1 MAISYSSSGFQGSL
15 FPEADEYALEHAS
28 FRRVVSVLEDAAPY
42 GSDEAKVLGCSMK
55 RPGDVAQA
63 LAPLLAHQ
71 AVEVFSAVLLD
82 ARHKAIGYAEVSRGT
97 INMAPVHPRE
107 VFGPA
112 VRLGAAAII
121 VAHNHPSGD
130 PTPSAEDFAVTRRL
144 KEAGD
149 ILGIPVLDHLVIG
162 SNAARFSSLRES
174 AEWPTS

>member
-1 MAISYSSSGFQGSL
+1 MTISYNESGFQGSL
-15 FPEADEYALEHAS
+15 FPEADEYALENAS
-28 FRRVVSVLEDAAPY
+28 FRRVVSVLEDASPY
-42 GSDEAKVLGCSMK
+42 GSNGAKVIGCSMR

-63 LAPLLAHQ
+63 LAPLLANQ
-71 AVEVFSAVLLD
+71 AVEVFSVVLLD
-82 ARHKAIGYAEVSRGT
+82 SRHSAIGYAEVSRGT
-97 INMAPVHPRE
+97 ISMAPVHPRE

-130 PTPSAEDFAVTRRL
+130 PTPSAEDFKVTRRL

-162 SNAARFSSLRES
+162 SNAARFSSLREQE
-174 AEWPTS
+174 AWTTP

>member
-1 MAISYSSSGFQGSL
+1 MTISYNKAGYQGSL
-15 FPEADEYALEHAS
+15 FPEADEYALENAS
-28 FRRVVSVLEDAAPY
+28 FRRVVSVLEDATPY
-42 GSDEAKVLGCSMK
+42 GSNEAKVLGCSMK
-55 RPGDVAQA
+55 RPGDVAQV
-63 LAPLLAHQ
+63 LAPLLANQ

-82 ARHKAIGYAEVSRGT
+82 SRHRAIGYAEVSRGT

-130 PTPSAEDFAVTRRL
+130 PTPSAEDFAVTKRL
-144 KEAGD
+144 KEAGE
-149 ILGIPVLDHLVIG
+149 IIGIPVLDHIVIG

-174 AEWPTS
+174 TKWPTS

>member
-1 MAISYSSSGFQGSL
+1 MTISYSTAGFQGSL
-15 FPEADEYALEHAS
+15 FPEADEYALEHAT

-42 GSDEAKVLGCSMK
+42 GAHEAKVLGCSMK
-55 RPGDVAQA
+55 RPGDVARA
-63 LAPLLAHQ
+63 IAPLLANQ

-82 ARHKAIGYAEVSRGT
+82 ARHKAIGYAELSRGT
-97 INMAPVHPRE
+97 VSMAPVHPRE

-130 PTPSAEDFAVTRRL
+130 PTPSAEDFEVTRRL
-144 KEAGD
+144 KEAGA

-162 SNAARFSSLRES
+162 SSERFSSLREHQLWAS
-174 AEWPTS
+174 S